1 MPLFFIFM
9 NRCSFK
15 NNCYPCIKLLNNYM
29 NELSEKSQV
38 KLEVK
43 TLIGIIMGIVSIAGI
58 WFNLTA
64 KISSIDSAIIRLEYN
79 QSLNDEFRIKWP
91 RGEMGALPDDAKQD
105 LRIEYLQ
112 KDVENLILKLE
123 ELKEKNNKK

>member
-1 MPLFFIFM
+1 MA
-9 NRCSFK
+9 
-15 NNCYPCIKLLNNYM
+15 
-29 NELSEKSQV
+29 ELSDKSQV
-38 KLEVK
+38 KLDVK
-43 TLIGIIMGIVSIAGI
+43 TLIGIIMGIVSVAGI

-64 KISSIDSAIIRLEYN
+64 EISSIDSAIVRLEYN

-123 ELKEKNNKK
+123 ELKSKEK